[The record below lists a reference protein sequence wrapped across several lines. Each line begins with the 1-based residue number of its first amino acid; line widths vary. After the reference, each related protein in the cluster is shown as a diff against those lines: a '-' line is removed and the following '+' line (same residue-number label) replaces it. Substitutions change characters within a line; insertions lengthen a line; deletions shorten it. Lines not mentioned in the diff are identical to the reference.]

1 MGRGVPSGEGRVMVT
16 AENLTDEQVWASV
29 LSPLGTPMYERT
41 VLGRVVVIVWTGES
55 YLDPEGGHE
64 VCDAYV
70 PTTDRDYP
78 DRLMLVGRRPLD
90 TRDRTAARILAVNAA
105 REAARQFGRLD
116 LIKEGR

>member
-1 MGRGVPSGEGRVMVT
+1 MSEQFT
-16 AENLTDEQVWASV
+16 AEWTWV
-29 LSPLGTPMYERT
+29 LSTLGTPTAERIE
-41 VLGRVVVIVWTGES
+41 LGRLVVTVWTGES

-78 DRLMLVGRRPLD
+78 DGLMLVGRRPLG
-90 TRDRTAARILAVNAA
+90 TRDRAAAKILAVEAA

-116 LIKEGR
+116 LINTRREAERSK